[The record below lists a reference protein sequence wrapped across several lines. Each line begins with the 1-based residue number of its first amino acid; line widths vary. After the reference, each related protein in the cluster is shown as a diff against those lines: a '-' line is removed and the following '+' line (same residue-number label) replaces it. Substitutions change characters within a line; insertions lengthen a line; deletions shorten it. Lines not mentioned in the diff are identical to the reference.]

1 MSENYMKII
10 SKYLEDKRFI
20 QWVFHPDDELEEW
33 WKSQEKD
40 SPAEREN
47 IQLAR
52 RILQK
57 LQTHDKELSED
68 EKILLFTRILK
79 QVEEHHR
86 ISKTRRAIFGIMR
99 YAAVAVL
106 FFAIGALLF
115 YEKDNFNPQFAS
127 FDTTEP
133 VSEGEA
139 VLVRPRGENIYLSEK
154 KSHIEHR
161 QDGQVIVNNDVLGS
175 NPVSGR
181 GIPEMNQLVI
191 PWGKTSELILPDGSR
206 VHLNAGSRLV
216 YPEFFADKIREVF
229 LVGEAFFDIEND
241 QDKPFVVQTTDIRIR
256 VLGTRFNV
264 SAYPADN
271 IIETVLA
278 EGKVRLEQNNTG
290 LFSETTDVYP
300 GQLAAYSRTERNIQL
315 KEVDVQHYTLWTE
328 GLIKFESTDLSRVVK
343 RLERYFNIRFRYTD
357 PFLGGIKISGKLEL
371 SDNREIVLGN
381 VARAGSVK
389 ISEIGENFFE
399 ISR

>member
-1 MSENYMKII
+1 MEII

-20 QWVFHPDDELEEW
+20 RWVFEPDDELEAW
-33 WKSQEKD
+33 WKAREMD
-40 SPAEREN
+40 SHAEREN

-57 LQTHDKELSED
+57 LQTHDRTLSEE

-79 QVEEHHR
+79 QVEEHPR
-86 ISKTRRAIFGIMR
+86 LSKTRRIIFGIMR

-115 YEKDNFNPQFAS
+115 YKKNNFNPQFTS

-139 VLVRPRGENIYLSEK
+139 ILVRPGGENIYLSEK
-154 KSHIEHR
+154 KSRIEYR
-161 QDGQVIVNNDVLGS
+161 QDGQVIINDDLLES
-175 NPVSGR
+175 KPASGN

-191 PWGKTSELILPDGSR
+191 PWGKTSELILPDGTR

-216 YPEFFADKIREVF
+216 YPEFFADKVREVF
-229 LVGEAFFDIEND
+229 LVGEAFFDVEND

-278 EGKVRLEQNNTG
+278 EGKVRLELNSTG

-300 GQLAAYSRTERNIQL
+300 GQLAAFNRTERNIKL
-315 KEVDVQHYTLWTE
+315 KAVDIQHYTLWTE
-328 GLIKFESTDLSRVVK
+328 GLIKFESSDLSRVVK
-343 RLERYFNIRFRYTD
+343 KLERYFNIRFRYSD
-357 PFLGGIKISGKLEL
+357 PFLGQIKISGKLEL
-371 SDNREIVLGN
+371 SDNREIVLEN